1 MRTEE
6 RSTRDQIQSEQI
18 RTLFSQTSVAVAVQF
33 FIGTVIVALSWETAP
48 RELLAGW
55 LSMLFLASI
64 GRVML
69 SRYYLRHSPPA
80 GEWRRWAAA
89 GVAVISLFALI
100 WGAASILFL
109 DMSDPV
115 RVVVIVTVIVSV
127 NAGSASTTASYPA
140 SFYAFAAITYVPT
153 IWILIASGT
162 ATGIALTLL
171 VGASVPANA
180 FICLNVNKVLERSL
194 RLGFENESLRRE
206 AERANAAKTR
216 FLAAASHDLRQP
228 IHALGLSFA
237 ALSDKVRSPETQPVI
252 DQVEGSIDA
261 VDTMLNALL
270 DISKLDAGVVSPCLE
285 SIPVADL
292 IRQLNSEF
300 LSMAG
305 EQGNTLVVRSS
316 DTWVR
321 SDPRMLQRILR
332 NFLANALRY
341 TSNGRVLLAARRR
354 HGKVR
359 FEVRDTG
366 MGIPADRFDDIFLE
380 FQQLGN
386 PQRDRRQGLGLG
398 LAIVKRLAH
407 LLNHPIGLSSTFGRG
422 SCFWVEVPLVDGP
435 ATEERPT
442 GHEPNSRPVDQLSG
456 ARVLV
461 LDDEAAILESMRTI
475 LENWGCDV
483 VLAATVDEAV
493 SVAGSKAL
501 DLLIVDYRLAG
512 ETTGLDAVSRVRRS
526 ADTEIPALVITGDT
540 APERLREAR
549 KSGYPLL
556 HKPVQPARLRSAMQH
571 VMRGRVST

>member
-1 MRTEE
+1 
-6 RSTRDQIQSEQI
+6 
-18 RTLFSQTSVAVAVQF
+18 
-33 FIGTVIVALSWETAP
+33 
-48 RELLAGW
+48 
-55 LSMLFLASI
+55 
-64 GRVML
+64 
-69 SRYYLRHSPPA
+69 
-80 GEWRRWAAA
+80 
-89 GVAVISLFALI
+89 
-100 WGAASILFL
+100 
-109 DMSDPV
+109 
-115 RVVVIVTVIVSV
+115 
-127 NAGSASTTASYPA
+127 
-140 SFYAFAAITYVPT
+140 
-153 IWILIASGT
+153 
-162 ATGIALTLL
+162 LL